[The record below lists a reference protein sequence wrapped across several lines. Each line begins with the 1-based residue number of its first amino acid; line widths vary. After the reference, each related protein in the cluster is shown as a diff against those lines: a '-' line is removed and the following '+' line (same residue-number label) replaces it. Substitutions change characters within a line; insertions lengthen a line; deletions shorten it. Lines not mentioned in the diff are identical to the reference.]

1 MGITS
6 STALWYASRATGV
19 VALVLLTAVMVL
31 GIMVTGQRSLP
42 GLPRFGT
49 TSLHRNLSLL
59 AVLFVA
65 VHVITAIADPFVTIG
80 VAASVIPFT
89 SPYETVWIGLGA
101 VALDL
106 MAALIV
112 TSLLRARIG
121 RRTWRAVHW
130 LSYAIWPVAL
140 GHSVWSSKDFQHGWL
155 LWLGIGC
162 AAVVAGAAAWRTR
175 SALARPGRAQLPAV
189 TLARIESAPRQP
201 GSDATPGP
209 DAGPGR
215 DATPGPDTAE
225 PGRRYAGTGAR

>member
-31 GIMVTGQRSLP
+31 GVMVTGKRSLP

-80 VAASVIPFT
+80 IAASVIPFT

-112 TSLLRARIG
+112 TSLLRARMG

-140 GHSVWSSKDFQHGWL
+140 AHSIWSSKDFQHGWL
-155 LWLGIGC
+155 LWLGLGC
-162 AAVVAGAAAWRTR
+162 AAVVAGAAAWRAAG
-175 SALARPGRAQLPAV
+175 ALRRPSRAQLPAH
-189 TLARIESAPRQP
+189 TLAQLETAGHDHGGPQQGGTARAP
-201 GSDATPGP
+201 D
-209 DAGPGR
+209 
-215 DATPGPDTAE
+215 
-225 PGRRYAGTGAR
+225 RRYYAGTGAR

>member
-1 MGITS
+1 VGITS

-31 GIMVTGQRSLP
+31 GIMVTRKGSLP
-42 GLPRFGT
+42 GLPRFGP

-59 AVLFVA
+59 AVIFVA

-80 VAASVIPFT
+80 IAASVIPFT
-89 SPYETVWIGLGA
+89 SPYETLWIGLGA

-112 TSLLRARIG
+112 TSLLRARMG

-140 GHSVWSSKDFQHGWL
+140 GHSIWSSTDFQHGWL
-155 LWLGIGC
+155 LWLGLGC
-162 AAVVAGAAAWRTR
+162 AAVVAVAAGWRVVAAR
-175 SALARPGRAQLPAV
+175 SRPPRAQLPAR
-189 TLARIESAPRQP
+189 TLAQLESARLEPARVESAPAARAPRHQDHSRQ
-201 GSDATPGP
+201 D
-209 DAGPGR
+209 
-215 DATPGPDTAE
+215 
-225 PGRRYAGTGAR
+225 YTGAGAR

>member
-1 MGITS
+1 VGITS

-19 VALVLLTAVMVL
+19 VALVLLTGVMVL
-31 GIMVTGQRSLP
+31 GIMVTGKRGLP

-49 TSLHRNLSLL
+49 TMLHRNLSLL
-59 AVLFVA
+59 SVLFVA

-80 VAASVIPFT
+80 IAASVIPFT

-121 RRTWRAVHW
+121 RRMWRAVHW

-140 GHSVWSSKDFQHGWL
+140 MHSIWSSKDFQHGWL

-162 AAVVAGAAAWRTR
+162 AAAVAAAGAARIAA
-175 SALARPGRAQLPAV
+175 SLARPHRAELPALTLAQLDPV
-189 TLARIESAPRQP
+189 ARGPR
-201 GSDATPGP
+201 DYTRA
-209 DAGPGR
+209 
-215 DATPGPDTAE
+215 
-225 PGRRYAGTGAR
+225 GAR